1 VRAATSEH
9 VAATPRAAAELPV
22 IVLGGHVTALGVL
35 RSLGPRGI
43 ETHLLADPGDYAGA
57 SRWAR
62 PLHDCPPESPDPA
75 PLAAFLAGLRLDR
88 ALLLPCSDDW
98 TRAVAALPSDVRE
111 RFPSPLAPLETLEK
125 FLDKERFAALVEEVG
140 VPHPRTSMLL
150 RDASDPLAGFEFET
164 DGARLFL
171 KPPDSQQFVRHFGVK
186 AFSVEGEAD
195 AQARLEEIW
204 NAGIESMLL
213 QEYVPGPASSHY
225 FIDGFVAADGRT
237 IARLARRR
245 LRMYPRDFGNST
257 YHVTVPLAEVAE
269 ALEHLDRLFSRTS
282 FRGIFSAE
290 FKRDERDGELK
301 ILEMNVRPWWYVHF
315 ASTCGVDVCELAH
328 REARGLPLEPSDAY
342 TIGASCVLL
351 GADLR
356 AFLDQR
362 GPDGVGLLRWLGG
375 WVGATRVV
383 FSTRDPL
390 PALFHVKEV
399 GARWLRRRM
408 GERRGA
414 QTST

>member
-1 VRAATSEH
+1 M
-9 VAATPRAAAELPV
+9 PRAAVDLPV

-43 ETHLLADPGDYAGA
+43 ETYLLSGADDYAAA

-62 PLHDCPPESPDPA
+62 RLRDGPAESPDPA
-75 PLAAFLAGLRLDR
+75 PLAEFLDGLRLER

-98 TRAVAALPSDVRE
+98 TRAVAALPDDVRV
-111 RFPSPLAPLETLEK
+111 RFPSPLAPLETLEN
-125 FLDKERFAALVEEVG
+125 FLDKERFAALVEDVD
-140 VPHPRTSMLL
+140 VPRPLTSVL
-150 RDASDPLAGFEFET
+150 RRGTPDPLAGFSFAA

-171 KPPDSQQFVRHFGVK
+171 KPTDSQQFVRHFAVK
-186 AFSVEGEAD
+186 AFSVSGEAD
-195 AQARLEEIW
+195 ARARLDEIW
-204 NAGIESMLL
+204 HAGIDSMLL

-237 IARLARRR
+237 VARLARRR

-257 YHVTVPLAEVAE
+257 YHVTVPLAEVADACE
-269 ALEHLDRLFSRTS
+269 SVERLFSRTG

-290 FKRDERDGELK
+290 FKLDERDGELK

-315 ASTCGVDVCELAH
+315 ASICGVDVCELAH
-328 REARGLPLEPSDAY
+328 REARGLPLEPIDAY
-342 TIGASCVLL
+342 TIGAGCVLL

-362 GPDGVGLLRWLGG
+362 GAGGVGLRRWLGP
-375 WVGATRVV
+375 WAGATRVV

-390 PALFHVKEV
+390 PALLHVKEV
-399 GARWLRRRM
+399 GARWLRRRLRA
-408 GERRGA
+408 GVRARRA
-414 QTST
+414 T